1 MGKGGRGVSAWP
13 LALLAPLAVIPL
25 QAGAAGKSVA
35 QLEQDMAALQAE
47 NQSLEQRIQQL
58 ESRLAA
64 LAPSSQAAAQPMAT
78 ATQPMT
84 RSAPPAATVLAST
97 TTPTTDVTQ
106 TTSASTI
113 RTVDDVPKSVE
124 DIYQTAS
131 GFFSS
136 SKFSIEPSFSYS
148 YYDVHE
154 MTLNGFLAL
163 DSIFLGNINID
174 RIKSDTYTFDV
185 TTRYSPTPRLQF
197 DIDVPMIGRDSTYFS
212 GGVGGSST
220 TLSQSQL
227 SQAPKLGDVSAGIS
241 YKLVQE
247 DADWPDIV
255 GSIRVKAPTGKEPYG
270 IKVRTDPNN
279 DNLSVPDSMPTGNG
293 LWAATAGMSFVKTID
308 PAVVFANL
316 GYTYYFDRH
325 FNDISSNANQQVPG
339 SIKLGNSWQLGAGV
353 AFALNDRISLGMSY
367 SQQIEQGS
375 QTKVDGGS
383 WQGITGSDANAASIN
398 LGLTF
403 AMSRHFSIIPTVS
416 FGLTPD
422 SPNYSLSVRFPYQF

>member
-1 MGKGGRGVSAWP
+1 MKKGRCGVSAWQ
-13 LALLAPLAVIPL
+13 LALLAPLAAVPL

-35 QLEQDMAALQAE
+35 QLEKEMAALQAE
-47 NQSLEQRIQQL
+47 NQGLEQRIKLL
-58 ESRLAA
+58 ESRWAA
-64 LAPSSQAAAQPMAT
+64 LAPSSQNTAHTMVAAA
-78 ATQPMT
+78 
-84 RSAPPAATVLAST
+84 PAATAMVASAA
-97 TTPTTDVTQ
+97 TPTSSDTDVTH

-113 RTVDDVPKSVE
+113 KTVDDVPKSVE
-124 DIYQTAS
+124 DIYQNAS

-136 SKFSIEPSFSYS
+136 GKFSIEPSISYS
-148 YYDVHE
+148 YYDTHQL
-154 MTLNGFLAL
+154 TLNGFLAL

-197 DIDVPMIGRDSTYFS
+197 DIDVPMVGRDATYFS
-212 GGVGGSST
+212 GGAGGAST
-220 TLSQSQL
+220 VTSQSNL
-227 SQAPKLGDVSAGIS
+227 SQAPKLGDISVGVS

-247 DADWPDIV
+247 NADWPDIV
-255 GSIRVKAPTGKEPYG
+255 GSFRVKAPTGKEPYG
-270 IKVRTDPNN
+270 IKLRQVPGN

-293 LWAATAGMSFVKTID
+293 LWGATAGVSFVKTID

-325 FNDISSNANQQVPG
+325 FDDISSNPNQQVAG
-339 SIKLGNSWQLGAGV
+339 AVKLGNSWQFGAGV

-367 SQQIEQGS
+367 SQQLELS
-375 QTKVDGGS
+375 SATKVDGGS
-383 WQGITGSDANAASIN
+383 WQGITGSQANAASIN

-403 AMSRHFSIIPTVS
+403 AMSRHFSIIPTVA

-422 SPNYSLSVRFPYQF
+422 SPNYSLSVKFPYTF